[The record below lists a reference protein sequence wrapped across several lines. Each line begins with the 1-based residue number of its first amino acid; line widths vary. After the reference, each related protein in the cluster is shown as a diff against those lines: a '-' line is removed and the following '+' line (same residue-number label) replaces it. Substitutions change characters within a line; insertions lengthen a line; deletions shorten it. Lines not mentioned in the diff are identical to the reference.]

1 MIAFFH
7 DLQAG
12 RVGRTLLSDSA
23 TPALLGVIVPVVSA
37 LVADTEQFAARL
49 LISVSLTLAWQ
60 HVFTR
65 VRGLRPGLDGIVAAT
80 LIALLVPADAPL
92 WATLAVLASL
102 AILVEDGL
110 LVGRRQTLATADAS
124 VPGGSRGP
132 PTLLAA

>member
-12 RVGRTLLSDSA
+12 RVGRTPLSDSA

-65 VRGLRPGLDGIVAAT
+65 VRV
-80 LIALLVPADAPL
+80 
-92 WATLAVLASL
+92 S
-102 AILVEDGL
+102 
-110 LVGRRQTLATADAS
+110 GRDLTELS
-124 VPGGSRGP
+124 P
-132 PTLLAA
+132 PR